1 MKIGFIGVGKLGK
14 EAAEVMAE
22 KHDIVGYDV
31 NNVEPENFKMVAS
44 IEEACKGREIIF
56 IAVPTAWRALNI
68 YLLGLAPKNSNWSQ
82 WMNLFTCVLILITF
96 LTLVNYDIINK

>member
-56 IAVPTAWRALNI
+56 IAVPT
-68 YLLGLAPKNSNWSQ
+68 PHHPDS
-82 WMNLFTCVLILITF
+82 
-96 LTLVNYDIINK
+96 